1 MADLSGNFNF
11 RQAARAD
18 FDEALRKGFW
28 RSVMSWLTQHSN
40 ELIPFDEVLKQ
51 MPLRGQHYLGYRQV
65 RLDEI
70 VGSVSRYQDFDRAFL
85 PRQTSTRERWESID
99 LAHLQDVELPPV
111 ELYKIGGIYFVK
123 DGNHRVSV
131 ARGKGQVFI
140 DASVIEIDV
149 PLEIGKDFK
158 QQDLALKHEQARFL
172 ESTWLASLQP
182 DAKIEF
188 TFPGQYDK
196 LLEHIRV
203 HRWYMGEDLQRE
215 INDEEAVNGWYCDVY
230 LPLIRIIRKRNILKE
245 FPGRTEADLY
255 LWIIEHRYYLI
266 EELNRKVSLESAASH
281 FEEEYARPTVLS
293 FAGMVASSFQQ
304 KRGKAQTL
312 TLFHVLSAS
321 L

>member
-1 MADLSGNFNF
+1 
-11 RQAARAD
+11 
-18 FDEALRKGFW
+18 
-28 RSVMSWLTQHSN
+28 MSWLTQHSN

-203 HRWYMGEDLQRE
+203 HRWYMGKICRRE
-215 INDEEAVNGWYCDVY
+215 INDEEAVNAG
-230 LPLIRIIRKRNILKE
+230 
-245 FPGRTEADLY
+245 
-255 LWIIEHRYYLI
+255 
-266 EELNRKVSLESAASH
+266 
-281 FEEEYARPTVLS
+281 TVMS
-293 FAGMVASSFQQ
+293 TC
-304 KRGKAQTL
+304 R
-312 TLFHVLSAS
+312 
-321 L
+321 

>member
-1 MADLSGNFNF
+1 MGDGSDLPHQGFKAFRWLIIHFKPILHLHGHVHLYRQDDNISRKLYSTIIMNAYGFREIEFHPAGRKSPNFCFGGLKEQDSNADLSGNFNF

-215 INDEEAVNGWYCDVY
+215 INDEEAVNAG
-230 LPLIRIIRKRNILKE
+230 
-245 FPGRTEADLY
+245 
-255 LWIIEHRYYLI
+255 
-266 EELNRKVSLESAASH
+266 
-281 FEEEYARPTVLS
+281 TVMS
-293 FAGMVASSFQQ
+293 TC
-304 KRGKAQTL
+304 R
-312 TLFHVLSAS
+312 
-321 L
+321 